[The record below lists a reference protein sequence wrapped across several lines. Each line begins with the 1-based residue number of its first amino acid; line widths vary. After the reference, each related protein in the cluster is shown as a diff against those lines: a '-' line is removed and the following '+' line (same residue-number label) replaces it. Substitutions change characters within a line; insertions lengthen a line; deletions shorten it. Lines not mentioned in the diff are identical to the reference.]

1 MVKQKLK
8 KDKTKSE
15 METFQTKF
23 KGRKPISVT
32 SDAMGKIIE
41 IESSDPEVI
50 AYAKKLGLM
59 QDGS

>member
-1 MVKQKLK
+1 MKKQKLK

-15 METFQTKF
+15 MEIFQAKF

-32 SDAMGKIIE
+32 SDSMGKIIE

-50 AYAKKLGLM
+50 AYAKKLGL
-59 QDGS
+59 S